1 MHNNQHV
8 KDIKKWID
16 KIKISISEDI
26 AKELTN
32 AIQLFDKM
40 NKKFESVKKRAI
52 KVKYKSSNAKV
63 EKLKK
68 MTVSR
73 QLKSLKTFGL
83 KQIGVIRTPYKN
95 NAPYQPIEKDQG
107 NFQIIVDP
115 QYTEGLHK
123 LDQFHY
129 IYVIYYTHRVSREVK
144 NIVSPPWTGGFEVG
158 TFASRS
164 PVRPNFIGLSIVRI
178 KQVLENKILTTGLDV
193 FDGTP
198 LLDIKPYIKDL
209 DSKCDANYGWIKDLE
224 GFKHLLL
231 HIKGIPHDY

>member
-8 KDIKKWID
+8 KEIKKWIL
-16 KIKISISEDI
+16 KIKRSISEEI
-26 AKELTN
+26 ALDLTN
-32 AIQLFDKM
+32 AIQYFDKM
-40 NKKFESVKKRAI
+40 NKLFKSVKKRAR
-52 KVKYKSSNAKV
+52 KVKYESSDAKV
-63 EKLKK
+63 KK
-68 MTVSR
+68 ISIPSW
-73 QLKSLKTFGL
+73 LKSPKTFEL

-95 NAPYQPIEKDQG
+95 NAPFQPIEKDQG

-115 QYTEGLHK
+115 QYTESLRK

-129 IYVIYYTHRVSREVK
+129 IYVIYYIHRVSREVK
-144 NIVSPPWTGGFEVG
+144 NIVSPPWTGGIEVG

-178 KQVLENKILTTGLDV
+178 KQISKNKIYTTGLDV
-193 FDGTP
+193 FDRTP

-209 DSKCDANYGWIKDLE
+209 DSKCDANYGWIEDLE
-224 GFKHLLL
+224 GYKHLLL

>member
-1 MHNNQHV
+1 MT
-8 KDIKKWID
+8 D
-16 KIKISISEDI
+16 
-26 AKELTN
+26 
-32 AIQLFDKM
+32 AIQFFDKM
-40 NKKFESVKKRAI
+40 NNIFESLKKRAR
-52 KVKYKSSNAKV
+52 KVQFESSDAKV

-68 MTVSR
+68 MSIPG

-107 NFQIIVDP
+107 DFQIIVEP
-115 QYTEGLHK
+115 QYIEGLQK

-129 IYVIYYTHRVSREVK
+129 IYVIYYIHRVSREVK
-144 NIVSPPWTGGFEVG
+144 NIVSPPWTGGVEVG

-178 KQVLENKILTTGLDV
+178 KKVLKNKIFTTGLDV

-209 DSKCDANYGWIKDLE
+209 DSKCDANYGWIEDLE
-224 GFKHLLL
+224 GFEHLLL